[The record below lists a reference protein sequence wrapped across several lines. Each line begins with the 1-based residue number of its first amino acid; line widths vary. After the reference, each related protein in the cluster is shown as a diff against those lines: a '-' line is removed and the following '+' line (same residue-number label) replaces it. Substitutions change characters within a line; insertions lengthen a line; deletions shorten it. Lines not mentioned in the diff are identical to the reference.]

1 MLRRCAPRND
11 GLIWALALAAA
22 LVAAPAAADE
32 LKLLRVTPS
41 GDDVPAQSQIV
52 LAFDRAV
59 VPLGRMERD
68 ASEVPVT
75 ITPSVACRWR
85 WLDTQNLACNL
96 AEGGRLRAATAYTVA
111 VQPGFTAQDGSAL
124 PSASTHRFVT
134 SLPRVLY
141 ADLGDWSG
149 PASPQLRVRFNQ
161 PVTAA
166 SVEHAMSLDGA
177 PLHAQ
182 PAYYDR
188 ETPFW
193 TPDGEA
199 RATWLLSPRAAL
211 ADDHDYSLRVRPG
224 LRSAFGAQTGDESRS
239 VTAFRTFAAPRVI
252 GVRCD
257 DGGKMRIVAPGAR
270 CAPLEGVSLVFNVP
284 VAAQALRDALTIA
297 PDPRPAA
304 GDENGDEESD
314 DDDGDA
320 AAAPRPVSG
329 DHDKADTYDLR
340 LPFTLAAETEYRLT
354 LAAGLH
360 DRFGRAFDAPATLGF
375 RTGARTPRL
384 VFEHSPAV
392 IESGVDSDVP
402 AIVTNLDA
410 LHLSAERITANG
422 GGSASRDVR
431 LPAVRNLAFA
441 TPLGMRA
448 LLDAG
453 SGALLGELRSTPATS
468 KKPLPFFAEVT
479 PWQVHAKYGNAN
491 LLVWVTAMADGAS
504 VAEADV
510 AVLDGW
516 HGAVKASGRTDASG
530 LAQLPG
536 SAALDPQLE
545 RQYVSTRSER
555 GEPLVLRVTRGDDIA
570 LLPLASEFQIDT
582 WRASREQISE
592 WRRERHGHLR
602 SWGATAQGVYRAGD
616 TIQYKLYVR
625 DDADRTLKPAPASD
639 YTLRIVDPTGT
650 AVQEREHL
658 ALSAFGAIDGE
669 FRLAASAA
677 VGWYR
682 FELQPSY
689 AKDLTLEPIRVLVSD
704 FVPAPFHVS
713 AEWHAKDA
721 TPGAKLDANLRATLH
736 GGGPFANAHAR
747 ITARVQAVS
756 FDPQDPLAKRYR
768 FDTWQAGGRD
778 SAPLLDQQA
787 TLDADGEWTASLRL
801 ADNPVLVG
809 DLVLEGMVQD
819 DRGAGIVGQ
828 ARIPYFG
835 RDRYIGLDYQGWAQA
850 GTPTG
855 LDTLVVDRDGKPR
868 AGAPYYVKIDR
879 KITRGARVKG
889 AGNAYITRYVQQWQR
904 VATCKGRSHA
914 GGDRC
919 RFTPDAAGELR
930 ATAMTQD
937 RHGRLHEST
946 TWIYAQGHDA
956 VLWEDRPDF
965 SLDIRVDKAKYKV
978 GDVAKLFV
986 KNPYPGATALITVER
1001 YGVLER
1007 RTQKLETATPVIEIP
1022 VRPEYLP
1029 GAYVSVTVVSPRVEP
1044 PPRSKDGTCPASAD
1058 ALTPP
1063 SAPASGRGTDASR
1076 CDVQVMG
1083 VDLGKP
1089 TFRMGYATLNVDDP
1103 YRELQVKVTPSKT
1116 EVRPREAVQ
1125 VDLAATP
1132 RHASGEPVE
1141 FAVAVLDEAVFDLI
1155 QGGTTYFDPLKGF
1168 NQLDALDLANYSL
1181 LTRLIGRQKFEKKG
1195 ASAGG
1200 DGGASLSL
1208 RSVDKF
1214 VAYWNPALKAD
1225 GDGRARFTF
1234 TTPDNLSGWRVL
1246 AMAVTPSDRM
1256 GLGQG
1261 SIKVSKPTELRAALP
1276 NQLAL
1281 GDRVDAAFTVMNRAK
1296 NARTVNVGIV
1306 ASGAAHGR
1314 IEQSLKLDPFERRN
1328 VSLPLTVEQAGTVH
1342 FVAQAGDGDD
1352 RDALQVDVAVH
1363 ERPLTMTAADFSA
1376 LTADAPLTIPLRLP
1390 DDATRAD
1397 LRVGFAST
1405 LLGNLDGAFAYM
1417 ADYPYLCWEQRLTK
1431 AVMAAHFLKL
1441 RDRLA
1446 SPPDWDAAQTLTQ
1459 TTLDDAA
1466 SFQAPGGGMAF
1477 FVPHDQYQSPYLSA
1491 YTALAFGWLQKM
1503 GYRPPTGVWDR
1514 LDAYLKTLLRED
1526 IARSGYDNAEIRA
1539 QLRAVALAA
1548 LAQRGELQAAELQRY
1563 RPQLPR
1569 MGLFGEALYAQA
1581 AALTQGGGDA
1591 LQAASARML
1600 ARGQQSAGTFML
1612 GDDGDAG
1619 DAWLLGSRLRSNC
1632 AALSA
1637 LIARGGNDSDSELAM
1652 KLARSITQA
1661 RGTRTHWENTQENV
1675 FCTRALI
1682 DYADRYE
1689 AVPLKM
1695 TASALLDGQTLGEV
1709 QLADGRSAALDKP
1722 LDAKAAGAARSLQ
1735 VRGDGDGR
1743 AYVTTTLR
1751 YATPAPVAPIEA
1763 GLSVARRYFV
1773 RRDGQWQPLEGPSM
1787 TVRQGE
1793 QLKIELNVD
1802 VPAWM
1807 TYVVVDD
1814 PVPAGLEPVNPD
1826 LATASGLAADEMAAA
1841 SPAYPY
1847 PFYYRALRFDAV
1859 RFYADEI
1866 AAGHYKLAWIAQAV
1880 ATGEFAVAETHAER
1894 MYDPDVFGNGVAA
1907 RLKIEP
1913 GS

>member
-1 MLRRCAPRND
+1 MPTAFQRND
-11 GLIWALALAAA
+11 RLMRALALVAA
-22 LVAAPAAADE
+22 LVAMPAAAGD

-41 GDDVPAQSQIV
+41 GNDVPAQRQIV

-59 VPLGRMERD
+59 VPLGRMERE

-75 ITPSVACRWR
+75 ITPSVDCSWR
-85 WLDTQNLACNL
+85 WLDTQNLTCNL
-96 AEGGRLRAATAYTVA
+96 AAGVELRTATAYTVA
-111 VQPGFTAQDGSAL
+111 VQTGFTAQDGSTL
-124 PSASTHRFVT
+124 PAASTHRFVT
-134 SLPRVLY
+134 RLPRVLY
-141 ADLGDWSG
+141 ADYDDWSG
-149 PASPQLRVRFNQ
+149 PASPQLRVRFSQ

-166 SVEHAMSLDGA
+166 SVERALSLDGA
-177 PLHAQ
+177 PLRAQ

-211 ADDHDYSLRVRPG
+211 ADDHDYRLRVRPG
-224 LRSAFGAQTGDESRS
+224 LRSALGAQTGNESRDIS
-239 VTAFRTFAAPRVI
+239 RFRTFAAPRVI
-252 GVRCD
+252 GLRCST
-257 DGGKMRIVAPGAR
+257 GEGARIVAPGAR

-297 PDPRPAA
+297 PDPRKAIR
-304 GDENGDEESD
+304 DEDAD
-314 DDDGDA
+314 DDSGDA
-320 AAAPRPVSG
+320 ELDASSARAVSG
-329 DHDKADTYDLR
+329 NHDAADTYELR
-340 LPFTLAAETEYRLT
+340 LPFALAAETEYRLT
-354 LAAGLH
+354 LAAELR
-360 DRFGRAFDAPATLGF
+360 DRFGRAFGAPTTLGF

-402 AIVTNLDA
+402 AIVTNLDT
-410 LHLSAERITANG
+410 LHLSAERINANG
-422 GGSASRDVR
+422 GGNASRDVK
-431 LPAVRNLAFA
+431 LPAVRNLAYP
-441 TPLGMRA
+441 TPLGMRD
-448 LLDAG
+448 LLG
-453 SGALLGELRSTPATS
+453 GNSGALLGELRSTPATS

-504 VAEADV
+504 VTEADV

-516 HGAVKASGRTDASG
+516 HGAVVASGRTDASG

-555 GEPLVLRVTRGDDIA
+555 EEPLVLRVTRGDDIA
-570 LLPLASEFQIDT
+570 LLPLASEFQVDT

-602 SWGATAQGVYRAGD
+602 SWGTTAQGVYRAGD

-669 FRLAASAA
+669 FKLAPSSA

-704 FVPAPFHVS
+704 FVPAPFHVA
-713 AEWHAKDA
+713 AEWRARDA
-721 TPGAKLDANLRATLH
+721 EPGAKLDANLRATLH
-736 GGGPFANAHAR
+736 GGGPFANAKAR
-747 ITARVQAVS
+747 ITARVQAAS

-768 FDTWQAGGRD
+768 FDTWQSGGRD
-778 SAPLLDQQA
+778 TAPLLDQEA
-787 TLDADGEWTASLRL
+787 MLDANGEWTEPLQL
-801 ADNPVLVG
+801 DDGPVLFG
-809 DLVLEGMVQD
+809 DLVLEAAVQD
-819 DRGAGIVGQ
+819 DRGASIVAQ
-828 ARIPYFG
+828 SRIPYFG
-835 RDRYIGLDYQGWAQA
+835 RDRYIGIDYQGWAQT
-850 GTPTG
+850 GTPT
-855 LDTLVVDRDGKPR
+855 TIETMVVDRDGKPR
-868 AGAPYYVKIDR
+868 AGAPYYVKVER
-879 KITRGARVKG
+879 KITKGARVKG
-889 AGNAYITRYVQQWQR
+889 AGNAYITRYTQQWQR

-914 GGDRC
+914 DGDHC

-937 RHGRLHEST
+937 SHGRLHEST
-946 TWIYAQGHDA
+946 TWVYAQGRDA

-965 SLDIRVDKAKYKV
+965 SLDVRVDQAKYKV

-986 KNPYPGATALITVER
+986 KNPYPGATALVTVER

-1022 VRPEYLP
+1022 VKPEYLP
-1029 GAYVSVTVVSPRVEP
+1029 GAYVSVTVVSPRV
-1044 PPRSKDGTCPASAD
+1044 A
-1058 ALTPP
+1058 
-1063 SAPASGRGTDASR
+1063 AP
-1076 CDVQVMG
+1076 VQG
-1083 VDLGKP
+1083 SVDLGKP

-1103 YRELQVKVTPSKT
+1103 YRELQVKVTPSKA
-1116 EVRPREAVQ
+1116 EVRPRESVQ
-1125 VDLAATP
+1125 VELAATP
-1132 RHASGEPVE
+1132 RHGNGEPVE

-1155 QGGTTYFDPLKGF
+1155 QGGTAYFDPLKGF

-1200 DGGASLSL
+1200 DGGADLSL

-1261 SIKVSKPTELRAALP
+1261 KVAVNKLTELRSALP

-1296 NARTVNVGIV
+1296 KARTVNVEIT
-1306 ASGAAHGR
+1306 ASGGANGKV
-1314 IEQSLKLDPFERRN
+1314 EQSLKLEPFERHN
-1328 VSLPLTVEQAGTVH
+1328 VILPLTVEQAGSVR
-1342 FVAQAGDGDD
+1342 FIAQAGDGDD

-1363 ERPLTMTAADFSA
+1363 ERPLTMTAADFSS
-1376 LTADAPLTIPLRLP
+1376 LTADAPLAIPLQP
-1390 DDATRAD
+1390 PADALRAG
-1397 LRVGFAST
+1397 LRIGFAST
-1405 LLGNLDGAFAYM
+1405 LVGNLDGAFAYM
-1417 ADYPYLCWEQRLTK
+1417 AAYPYLCWEQRLTK

-1441 RDRLA
+1441 HDRLA
-1446 SPPDWDAAQTLTQ
+1446 SPPDWNDAQTLTQ
-1459 TTLDDAA
+1459 MTLDDAA
-1466 SFQAPGGGMAF
+1466 SFQTPGGGMAF
-1477 FVPHDQYQSPYLSA
+1477 FVPEDRYQSPYLSA

-1503 GYRPPTGVWDR
+1503 GYRPPVEVWDK

-1526 IARSGYDNAEIRA
+1526 VTRSGYDNTEMRA

-1548 LAQRGELQAAELQRY
+1548 LAQRGELQIADLQRY
-1563 RPQLPR
+1563 ETQLPR

-1581 AALTQGGGDA
+1581 AALTRGGDGA
-1591 LQAASARML
+1591 LQAATERML
-1600 ARGQQSAGTFML
+1600 ARGQQSAGSFML
-1612 GDDGDAG
+1612 SDDDDTGY
-1619 DAWLLGSRLRSNC
+1619 AWLLGSRLRSNC

-1637 LIARGGNDSDSELAM
+1637 LIARGGDGSDDELAM

-1661 RGTRTHWENTQENV
+1661 RGTRTHWENTQENL

-1682 DYADRYE
+1682 DYVDRYE

-1695 TASALLDGQTLGEV
+1695 TASAVLDGQTLGEV
-1709 QLADGRSAALDKP
+1709 QLAGGRSATLEKP
-1722 LDAKAAGAARSLQ
+1722 LDAKAAGAARDLQ
-1735 VRGDGDGR
+1735 IRGDGDGR

-1751 YATPAPVAPIEA
+1751 YATPPPTAPIAA
-1763 GLSVARRYFV
+1763 GLSVARHYFV

-1787 TVRQGE
+1787 AVRQGE
-1793 QLKIELNVD
+1793 QLKIELSVD

-1814 PVPAGLEPVNPD
+1814 PVPAGIEPVNPD
-1826 LATASGLAADEMAAA
+1826 LATASGLAADEIEAA

-1859 RFYADEI
+1859 RFHADEV
-1866 AAGHYKLAWIAQAV
+1866 AAGHYKLAWIGQAV
-1880 ATGEFAVAETHAER
+1880 ATGEFAVGETHVER
-1894 MYDPDVFGNGVAA
+1894 MYEPDVFGNGVAV
-1907 RLKIEP
+1907 RLKVEP